1 MKDRSSEPRRPGTLG
16 KGLDSLFGEGAGGPE
31 PGAPS
36 DTSRRRESVGK
47 GIISL
52 PVPAAAVFALLLVIL
67 GAGAHRLLSAVP
79 VGGGPPSA
87 RAASPAAPPPSV
99 PPGGPPGPPGFPVG
113 PPPVPAP
120 GSGSSDGLHSLS
132 SAGAPPPPE
141 AVHNRAV
148 QTVIHRHFPLSSAD
162 IGLLKGALKREQEA
176 LHGPVPEGRAVS
188 VQVSLDPGALFPVIH
203 LVPGIATTITV
214 VDATG
219 APWPLDD
226 MIVGNAKAFPVRR
239 MNTPNGLV
247 VEPKNNV
254 GWTSLSLVLR
264 GRGTPAVLKLV
275 DSDTLSDTRV
285 TARIEGRGPNAA
297 VPVFQEPRPVVS
309 SRILAYLDGIPPAEA
324 RSVPVR
330 GTADMEAWREGNRL
344 FVRTHM
350 DILAPAWTET
360 VSGPNGMKLFVFPP
374 VSVITAAGE
383 DGNMVTVELGEESGH
398 GKKG

>member
-1 MKDRSSEPRRPGTLG
+1 MKDRGSDPRRPGSLG

-36 DTSRRRESVGK
+36 DSSRRQDSVGK
-47 GIISL
+47 GTISL
-52 PVPAAAVFALLLVIL
+52 PLPAAAVFSLLLLIL
-67 GAGAHRLLSAVP
+67 GAGSHRLLSAVP

-87 RAASPAAPPPSV
+87 GAAPPAAEI
-99 PPGGPPGPPGFPVG
+99 PPAPPGFPSG
-113 PPPVPAP
+113 APPVPAP
-120 GSGSSDGLHSLS
+120 GSGSSDGPRPARALPS
-132 SAGAPPPPE
+132 PE
-141 AVHNRAV
+141 AVHDQAV
-148 QTVIHRHFPLSSAD
+148 RSAIHRHFPLSPAD
-162 IGLLKGALKREQEA
+162 IGLLKGALKRVQEA
-176 LHGPVPEGRAVS
+176 VHGPVPEGRAVS
-188 VQVSLDPGALFPVIH
+188 VQVSLDPGALFPVVH

-226 MIVGNAKAFPVRR
+226 VIVGNAKAFPVRR

-398 GKKG
+398 GQKG